1 MTHLLRAAFR
11 PTLVASVGVMVLIA
25 ACGPSRPK
33 TAPVSGVV
41 TLDGKPVA
49 GASVMLTPDDGGR
62 PALGET
68 DAEGKF
74 TLTTFEPGDGALVGK
89 HHVTVRKVEISGVQ
103 ADRDGLSGAPIPGG
117 IREKWIIPKKYSNAK
132 EWNHTVEV
140 KSSLEPLKLQLT
152 SR

>member
-1 MTHLLRAAFR
+1 MACLAGAGFR
-11 PTLVASVGVMVLIA
+11 GTLVACVGIVFLVTG
-25 ACGPSRPK
+25 CGPSRPK

-62 PALGET
+62 PALGES

-74 TLTTFEPGDGALVGK
+74 ALATFEPGDGALVGK

-103 ADRDGLSGAPIPGG
+103 ADRDGLSGQPMRGG
-117 IREKWIIPKKYSNAK
+117 VREKWVIPKKYSNSK
-132 EWNHTVEV
+132 EWDHTVEV
-140 KSSLEPLKLQLT
+140 KSGMEPLKLELT